1 MSFPLIFKEGA
12 NGGGPP
18 DLRGRRQNPRP
29 QRARM
34 RSRVNNSA
42 RPLSQKENP
51 PAQAAHCPQ
60 ATWNEASVKG
70 RSGTAFALPTET
82 RQNERAGITIAM
94 IAGWG
99 LKARFETGRRRDIGF
114 QARRRIIFDI
124 SNAVEPLAEQREAR
138 VDPEAVARQRR
149 R

>member
-1 MSFPLIFKEGA
+1 
-12 NGGGPP
+12 
-18 DLRGRRQNPRP
+18 
-29 QRARM
+29 
-34 RSRVNNSA
+34 
-42 RPLSQKENP
+42 
-51 PAQAAHCPQ
+51 
-60 ATWNEASVKG
+60 
-70 RSGTAFALPTET
+70 
-82 RQNERAGITIAM
+82 M

-99 LKARFETGRRRDIGF
+99 LKARFETGRRRDIVF